1 MKFSS
6 DDPRLSAYL
15 LGELSAS
22 ESVAVEHAVAADPSL
37 RLSLDELKRVT
48 SVLEDTL
55 SETSRGL
62 RPAQRDAV
70 LRALR
75 QADDRDRVIDFA
87 PAVARRRNWLPVLGM
102 AAAMVFAIFLASR
115 FLLPQSDLSVER
127 GEDVEEISLL
137 PMPGEGRVKGGVAVA
152 GGRGGASS
160 AATGQMLTGGESVPL
175 GPNIRAHDRLPDSAR
190 LPKLQPLPPLEFT
203 GEISLP
209 VLVGQAS
216 YGWIRGWVRGRSELP
231 PKDAV
236 RLEELVNAFPLALEE
251 GEEFAS
257 AIEAAPCPW
266 SADSDLIAVTLRA
279 PDGPAVPIRWS
290 FEPRAGARVRLLA
303 SPGSKQGRLPDL
315 LPGGRTVTVLIE
327 VAASDAPKRLGVVKL
342 DVDGDFSGRI
352 VERASVPASPAMRH
366 LGLMAAFGLWL
377 RGEGVDRETMR
388 SMLADAGGDDDPG
401 RADARRLVG
410 ETLALAEAGR

>member
-152 GGRGGASS
+152 GGRGGASP
-160 AATGQMLTGGESVPL
+160 AATEQMLTGGRASRLVRTSERTIACL
-175 GPNIRAHDRLPDSAR
+175 IRR
-190 LPKLQPLPPLEFT
+190 
-203 GEISLP
+203 
-209 VLVGQAS
+209 VC
-216 YGWIRGWVRGRSELP
+216 RSF
-231 PKDAV
+231 
-236 RLEELVNAFPLALEE
+236 N
-251 GEEFAS
+251 
-257 AIEAAPCPW
+257 PC
-266 SADSDLIAVTLRA
+266 
-279 PDGPAVPIRWS
+279 
-290 FEPRAGARVRLLA
+290 RLLN
-303 SPGSKQGRLPDL
+303 
-315 LPGGRTVTVLIE
+315 LPGKSVCRFWLGRPAT
-327 VAASDAPKRLGVVKL
+327 
-342 DVDGDFSGRI
+342 DGF
-352 VERASVPASPAMRH
+352 
-366 LGLMAAFGLWL
+366 
-377 RGEGVDRETMR
+377 
-388 SMLADAGGDDDPG
+388 
-401 RADARRLVG
+401 
-410 ETLALAEAGR
+410 EAG